1 VLANNS
7 NEFLT
12 KLFRLLFRKVQRA
25 GAFRSV
31 NETPLIFIMASA
43 VDFRNKAQTCRSL
56 MRHVTD
62 ERTLRVLGEMIAEN
76 LAKAQEVECLAIHYA
91 PPLQPSADFIS

>member
-1 VLANNS
+1 M
-7 NEFLT
+7 
-12 KLFRLLFRKVQRA
+12 
-25 GAFRSV
+25 
-31 NETPLIFIMASA
+31 PSA

-62 ERTLRVLGEMIAEN
+62 ERALRVLGEMIAEN
-76 LAKAQEVECLAIHYA
+76 LAKAQEVESLAIHDA